1 MRFTLIKDLK
11 KDRAMRPILSGLLL
25 FMLLYIIA
33 DIVVKQQTIGLSSDA
48 VALTLYGNA
57 EEFLDP
63 ITESVF
69 LESLHAEVFFLMMIL
84 LTLSAV
90 FVRLRSQKRFSLLLL
105 NITMSSA
112 LLALITLALSYFFS
126 ASFINFYVATFF
138 LWHIGSLLM
147 ILLSLWSLNRA

>member
-1 MRFTLIKDLK
+1 
-11 KDRAMRPILSGLLL
+11 MRPILSGLLL
-25 FMLLYIIA
+25 FMLLYIVA

-126 ASFINFYVATFF
+126 AIFINFYVATFF

-147 ILLSLWSLNRA
+147 ILLSLWSLYRA